1 MYPRRTVLIRRA
13 GVADLD
19 VVGRLYREL
28 QDYERRFRPS
38 RRPGRALPRS
48 YVEGL
53 LREDKRNA
61 GRLFVATLDT
71 QVIGFLACALESDVL
86 ELEALRARIT
96 DLAVAAT
103 WRRRG
108 VAAALIAAA
117 EGFAR
122 GKGARWVEITAL
134 TQNTAARRT
143 YLALRFRE
151 SAVTYQRRLT
161 ARQRPRARSTR

>member
-1 MYPRRTVLIRRA
+1 MSPRRTVLIRRA
-13 GVADLD
+13 RAADLD
-19 VVGRLYREL
+19 VVERLNREL
-28 QDYERRFRPS
+28 QDYERRLRPS

-53 LREDKRNA
+53 LLVDKRNA
-61 GRLFVATLDT
+61 GRLFVATSGT
-71 QVIGFLACALESDVL
+71 RVVGFLACALESDVL

-96 DLAVAAT
+96 DLAVAAG

-122 GKGARWVEITAL
+122 GKGARWAEITAL
-134 TQNTAARRT
+134 TQNTAARRA
-143 YLALRFRE
+143 YLALWFRE
-151 SAVTYQRRLT
+151 SAVTYERRLT
-161 ARQRPRARSTR
+161 ARQRPRSRSPR